1 MEMKLCAP
9 ILRMPAWAMRF
20 RISACASFYYRF
32 RLTLA
37 TARRLAVQEFGTAK
51 GLEPDYEVDLSN
63 CTLYMNGGPIAWRQG
78 ELSEITMS
86 EEVQEPR
93 NGLPCKYM
101 ECTLYFKRWTAFAGH
116 RQRHQPQQPE

>member
-9 ILRMPAWAMRF
+9 ILRMPAWVMRF

-37 TARRLAVQEFGTAK
+37 TARRLAVQKFGTAK

-63 CTLYMNGGPIAWRQG
+63 CTLYMKRTSMQIHGMYAVFQTLDCFCWTPAKTPTTATRIRTQAAMIMGGDG
-78 ELSEITMS
+78 CSEM
-86 EEVQEPR
+86 EY
-93 NGLPCKYM
+93 GLLD
-101 ECTLYFKRWTAFAGH
+101 E
-116 RQRHQPQQPE
+116 

>member
-1 MEMKLCAP
+1 MEMKLYAP

-51 GLEPDYEVDLSN
+51 GLEPDYEIDLSN
-63 CTLYMNGGPIAWRQG
+63 CTLYM
-78 ELSEITMS
+78 
-86 EEVQEPR
+86 

-101 ECTLYFKRWTAFAGH
+101 ECTLYFKRWTASAGR
-116 RQRHQPQQPE
+116 RQRLQPQQPE